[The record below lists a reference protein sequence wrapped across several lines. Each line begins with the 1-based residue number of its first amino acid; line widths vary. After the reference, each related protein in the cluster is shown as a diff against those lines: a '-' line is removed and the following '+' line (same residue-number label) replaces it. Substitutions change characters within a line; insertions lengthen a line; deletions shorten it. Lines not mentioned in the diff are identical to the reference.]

1 METAKQTALME
12 QPEIL
17 ELFRVLEGNG
27 LEKEQKEV
35 ESLVKYLDGME
46 IQFGQ
51 VLEELR
57 DVKEQLSQI
66 QDSGVKASVL
76 RITEQAGGKVQE
88 AGEKIHTVR
97 KNLIQS
103 AKNAVQTFRGKGKDA
118 LRKAVS
124 SMKIPSAL
132 ARIQEGL
139 HGAVECMN
147 RQADKMAVL
156 NSELHAAGDH
166 IKNAGRI
173 FRGKELEKVE
183 TQAVDKGITVS
194 LFQVISHYAGAQ
206 KAEEE
211 FTELA
216 EIVEQTEDTPEEE
229 PAGEEQ
235 EVVSPLERYAE
246 MFAMNNDMVGW
257 IRIGD
262 TPINYPVMYT
272 PDNPDYYLK
281 HNFYKESS
289 AYGVPYIAE
298 HCDPMEPSDNV
309 IIYGHH
315 MNNGSMFA
323 GLMNYEDRDF
333 YEQHKTIRFDT
344 LTETAEYEVIA
355 VFKTT
360 VYDDTGFKF
369 YLFSHAETEKEF
381 TDYVEQCSKL
391 SLYDT
396 GVTATYGDKLLT
408 LSTCEY
414 SNTNGRLV
422 VVAKKI

>member
-12 QPEIL
+12 QPEIV

-27 LEKEQKEV
+27 LKKEQKEV

-88 AGEKIHTVR
+88 AGDKIHTVR

-147 RQADKMAVL
+147 RQADKMKVL
-156 NSELHAAGDH
+156 SGELHAAGYH

-183 TQAVDKGITVS
+183 TQAADKGITVKIRKS
-194 LFQVISHYAGAQ
+194 FLALSGRLSSMEQTTDNVRKRLEQFAQ
-206 KAEEE
+206 KGNKKPSVKGELKKLKEEKKMVPQ
-211 FTELA
+211 LP
-216 EIVEQTEDTPEEE
+216 VPVKQQTRE
-229 PAGEEQ
+229 
-235 EVVSPLERYAE
+235 
-246 MFAMNNDMVGW
+246 
-257 IRIGD
+257 
-262 TPINYPVMYT
+262 
-272 PDNPDYYLK
+272 
-281 HNFYKESS
+281 
-289 AYGVPYIAE
+289 
-298 HCDPMEPSDNV
+298 
-309 IIYGHH
+309 
-315 MNNGSMFA
+315 
-323 GLMNYEDRDF
+323 
-333 YEQHKTIRFDT
+333 
-344 LTETAEYEVIA
+344 
-355 VFKTT
+355 
-360 VYDDTGFKF
+360 
-369 YLFSHAETEKEF
+369 
-381 TDYVEQCSKL
+381 
-391 SLYDT
+391 
-396 GVTATYGDKLLT
+396 
-408 LSTCEY
+408 
-414 SNTNGRLV
+414 
-422 VVAKKI
+422 

>member
-12 QPEIL
+12 QPEIV

-27 LEKEQKEV
+27 LKKEQKEV

-156 NSELHAAGDH
+156 NSELHAAWDH

-183 TQAVDKGITVS
+183 TQAVDKGITVKIRKS
-194 LFQVISHYAGAQ
+194 FLALSGRLSSMEQTTDNVRKRMEQFAQ
-206 KAEEE
+206 KGNKKPSVKGELKKLKEEKKMVPQ
-211 FTELA
+211 LP
-216 EIVEQTEDTPEEE
+216 VPVKQQTRE
-229 PAGEEQ
+229 
-235 EVVSPLERYAE
+235 
-246 MFAMNNDMVGW
+246 
-257 IRIGD
+257 
-262 TPINYPVMYT
+262 
-272 PDNPDYYLK
+272 
-281 HNFYKESS
+281 
-289 AYGVPYIAE
+289 
-298 HCDPMEPSDNV
+298 
-309 IIYGHH
+309 
-315 MNNGSMFA
+315 
-323 GLMNYEDRDF
+323 
-333 YEQHKTIRFDT
+333 
-344 LTETAEYEVIA
+344 
-355 VFKTT
+355 
-360 VYDDTGFKF
+360 
-369 YLFSHAETEKEF
+369 
-381 TDYVEQCSKL
+381 
-391 SLYDT
+391 
-396 GVTATYGDKLLT
+396 
-408 LSTCEY
+408 
-414 SNTNGRLV
+414 
-422 VVAKKI
+422 

>member
-139 HGAVECMN
+139 HGAVENMN
-147 RQADKMAVL
+147 RQADRMKVL
-156 NSELHAAGDH
+156 NGELHAAGGH
-166 IKNAGRI
+166 IKNVGRI
-173 FRGKELEKVE
+173 FRGKEQKKVE
-183 TQAVDKGITVS
+183 PQATDRGITAKIRKS
-194 LFQVISHYAGAQ
+194 FLTISGR
-206 KAEEE
+206 
-211 FTELA
+211 LSSM
-216 EIVEQTEDTPEEE
+216 EQTTENLRRSLEQFVQKEEKKPSVKVE
-229 PAGEEQ
+229 LKKLKEE
-235 EVVSPLERYAE
+235 
-246 MFAMNNDMVGW
+246 
-257 IRIGD
+257 
-262 TPINYPVMYT
+262 
-272 PDNPDYYLK
+272 
-281 HNFYKESS
+281 
-289 AYGVPYIAE
+289 
-298 HCDPMEPSDNV
+298 
-309 IIYGHH
+309 
-315 MNNGSMFA
+315 
-323 GLMNYEDRDF
+323 
-333 YEQHKTIRFDT
+333 
-344 LTETAEYEVIA
+344 
-355 VFKTT
+355 
-360 VYDDTGFKF
+360 
-369 YLFSHAETEKEF
+369 
-381 TDYVEQCSKL
+381 
-391 SLYDT
+391 
-396 GVTATYGDKLLT
+396 
-408 LSTCEY
+408 
-414 SNTNGRLV
+414 
-422 VVAKKI
+422 KKIVPQLPVPVKQQARE

>member
-132 ARIQEGL
+132 AGYR
-139 HGAVECMN
+139 
-147 RQADKMAVL
+147 
-156 NSELHAAGDH
+156 
-166 IKNAGRI
+166 
-173 FRGKELEKVE
+173 
-183 TQAVDKGITVS
+183 KG
-194 LFQVISHYAGAQ
+194 
-206 KAEEE
+206 
-211 FTELA
+211 FTG
-216 EIVEQTEDTPEEE
+216 Q
-229 PAGEEQ
+229 
-235 EVVSPLERYAE
+235 
-246 MFAMNNDMVGW
+246 W
-257 IRIGD
+257 
-262 TPINYPVMYT
+262 
-272 PDNPDYYLK
+272 
-281 HNFYKESS
+281 S
-289 AYGVPYIAE
+289 A
-298 HCDPMEPSDNV
+298 
-309 IIYGHH
+309 
-315 MNNGSMFA
+315 
-323 GLMNYEDRDF
+323 
-333 YEQHKTIRFDT
+333 
-344 LTETAEYEVIA
+344 
-355 VFKTT
+355 
-360 VYDDTGFKF
+360 
-369 YLFSHAETEKEF
+369 
-381 TDYVEQCSKL
+381 
-391 SLYDT
+391 
-396 GVTATYGDKLLT
+396 
-408 LSTCEY
+408 
-414 SNTNGRLV
+414 
-422 VVAKKI
+422 

>member
-12 QPEIL
+12 QPEIV

-27 LEKEQKEV
+27 LKKEQKEV

-139 HGAVECMN
+139 HGAVERMN

-183 TQAVDKGITVS
+183 TQAVDKGITVKIRKS
-194 LFQVISHYAGAQ
+194 FLALSGRLSSMEQTTDNVRKRMEQFAQ
-206 KAEEE
+206 KGNKKPSVKGELKKLKEEKKMVPQ
-211 FTELA
+211 LP
-216 EIVEQTEDTPEEE
+216 VPVKQQTRE
-229 PAGEEQ
+229 
-235 EVVSPLERYAE
+235 
-246 MFAMNNDMVGW
+246 
-257 IRIGD
+257 
-262 TPINYPVMYT
+262 
-272 PDNPDYYLK
+272 
-281 HNFYKESS
+281 
-289 AYGVPYIAE
+289 
-298 HCDPMEPSDNV
+298 
-309 IIYGHH
+309 
-315 MNNGSMFA
+315 
-323 GLMNYEDRDF
+323 
-333 YEQHKTIRFDT
+333 
-344 LTETAEYEVIA
+344 
-355 VFKTT
+355 
-360 VYDDTGFKF
+360 
-369 YLFSHAETEKEF
+369 
-381 TDYVEQCSKL
+381 
-391 SLYDT
+391 
-396 GVTATYGDKLLT
+396 
-408 LSTCEY
+408 
-414 SNTNGRLV
+414 
-422 VVAKKI
+422 